1 MPAEV
6 IDMATVPQTSSAQ
19 AAQSSTGYRT
29 RWTTEDLIYMPDNG
43 TRYEIID
50 GELFMAKQPHWH
62 HEQTSSLIARK
73 LQDWAEESGLGQAT
87 TTPGI
92 VLSGDDNVI
101 PDVVWI
107 SDARLKALMD
117 EAGHLTGVPELVVEV
132 LSLGFENEQRDRK
145 TKLKLYESRGALEY
159 WIADWRLK
167 QLDVYRRDN
176 GQLKFVATLL
186 AQDTLTSPNLPGFEC
201 LVEKLFPKI
210 V

>member
-1 MPAEV
+1 MQLEV
-6 IDMATVPQTSSAQ
+6 VDMATVPQVLPKDT
-19 AAQSSTGYRT
+19 QSVYRT
-29 RWTTEDLIYMPDNG
+29 KWTTEDLKYMPDNG

-62 HEQTSSLIARK
+62 HEQTSGLIF
-73 LQDWAEESGLGQAT
+73 LQLQLWSNEDGLGQAV

-107 SDARLKALMD
+107 SNARLKALMD

-132 LSLGFENEQRDRK
+132 LSFGFENEQRDRK